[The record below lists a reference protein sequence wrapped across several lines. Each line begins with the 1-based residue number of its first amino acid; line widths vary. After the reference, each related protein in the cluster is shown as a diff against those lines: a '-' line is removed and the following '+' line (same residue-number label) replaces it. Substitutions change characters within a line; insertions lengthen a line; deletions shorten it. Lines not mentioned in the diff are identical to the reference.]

1 MTRMRLAGLVVACVV
16 VRVHAGFAQPTC
28 SGNEQLMSWPDGN
41 PVWQFCWLRAA
52 DSSGSS
58 GSGLEIRRVYYNG
71 HEVMKQA
78 HVPILNVQ
86 YDPNGC
92 GGPNHC
98 YRDWMFEE
106 KGYLAN
112 NLRRPGYAEPASPC
126 PQSVCET
133 GGSLGDCPPLTPPD
147 TCDDAICFLGV
158 SAQKF
163 ADRLEM
169 MTQTQAGWYRY
180 TMRWTFYLDGRIEP
194 RFGFSAVNDACIS
207 FTHRHHAYWR
217 FDFDIDGPAND
228 LVTEGPN
235 PALSGGRSGPRYP
248 TVSLPTEAIRRANKP
263 AIVWSVADAATH
275 RGYRIVPGGEQE
287 LPADAFSVAD
297 VWLLRYKSNE
307 IDDNGQSGPD
317 CAIKMSDF
325 VNGEGLSSDLVVW
338 YRTGALHVGGD
349 LDDCHVVGP
358 TLVPFGDWSP

>member
-1 MTRMRLAGLVVACVV
+1 MKRLLLPGLAFACLVFGAQAALGQPACAGE
-16 VRVHAGFAQPTC
+16 
-28 SGNEQLMSWPDGN
+28 EQLMSWPDGN

-52 DSSGSS
+52 DSSGSA
-58 GSGLEIRRVYYNG
+58 GSGLEIRNVYYNG
-71 HEVMKQA
+71 HLVMKQA

-92 GGPNHC
+92 GGTNHC

-106 KGYLAN
+106 QGYLAN
-112 NLRRPGYAEPASPC
+112 NIHAPGYAEPTSPC
-126 PQSVCET
+126 PQSVCEL
-133 GGSLGDCPPLTPPD
+133 GGSAGDCPSLTPPA
-147 TCDDAICFLGV
+147 TCDNAVCFSGV
-158 SAQKF
+158 AAQKL

-180 TMRWTFYLDGRIEP
+180 EMRWTFYLDGRIEP
-194 RFGFSAVNDACIS
+194 RFGFSAVNDPCIS

-235 PALSGGRSGPRYP
+235 PAPSGGRPGPRYP
-248 TVSLPTEAIRRANKP
+248 TVPLPTEALRKANKP
-263 AIVWSVADAATH
+263 GIVWSVTDALTQ
-275 RGYRIVPGGEQE
+275 RGYRIVPGIEAE
-287 LPADAFSVAD
+287 MPADAFSVAD
-297 VWLLRYKSNE
+297 VFLLRYKSNE
-307 IDDNGQSGPD
+307 IDDNGQPGPQ
-317 CAIKMSDF
+317 CSIKMGNF

-349 LDDCHVVGP
+349 LDTCHVVGP